1 MQHLTYSTTV
11 IGEIE
16 IAVQGARPA
25 IWGHIVTLQLKAR
38 LQPANGESSGLEVA
52 PVDVYMAGR
61 WLGTADPQPGQN
73 VLAQRT
79 YASTEHMALR
89 LFLEPLRVRAI
100 EELRNGGGLTL
111 SLRCSYRL
119 RVGGVD
125 AVLSNEEDLSIPQGV
140 WVPLLE
146 QMGYQRTLLLE
157 IPVPDADHRPELG
170 SAVELL
176 SRSQRLIAEGQY
188 TEAVGICR
196 DVLEEITRAL
206 KDENV
211 PDVAVAG
218 LFEQTR
224 QMNKAERLRLLRRAA
239 KVLTHP
245 ARHRDEV
252 AAAIEWS
259 RIDAASIVTMTAA
272 LIQAL
277 QAPGPI
283 A

>member
-1 MQHLTYSTTV
+1 MLT
-11 IGEIE
+11 
-16 IAVQGARPA
+16 
-25 IWGHIVTLQLKAR
+25 
-38 LQPANGESSGLEVA
+38 
-52 PVDVYMAGR
+52 
-61 WLGTADPQPGQN
+61 
-73 VLAQRT
+73 
-79 YASTEHMALR
+79 
-89 LFLEPLRVRAI
+89 
-100 EELRNGGGLTL
+100 
-111 SLRCSYRL
+111 
-119 RVGGVD
+119 
-125 AVLSNEEDLSIPQGV
+125 NEEDLSIPQGV
-140 WVPLLE
+140 WVPMLE

-157 IPVPDADHRPELG
+157 VSIPDADHRPELAN
-170 SAVELL
+170 AVELL
-176 SRSQRLIAEGQY
+176 SRSQGLIAEGQY

-211 PDVAVAG
+211 PDVPVAG

-259 RIDAASIVTMTAA
+259 RIDAVSIVTITAA
-272 LIQAL
+272 LIQEL
-277 QAPGPI
+277 QAPGAI

>member
-1 MQHLTYSTTV
+1 MQHLTYSTKS
-11 IGEIE
+11 IGEVE
-16 IAVQGARPA
+16 IVVQGAQPA

-52 PVDVYMAGR
+52 PVDVHMAGR

-111 SLRCSYRL
+111 RLGCSYRL
-119 RVGGVD
+119 RAEGVD
-125 AVLSNEEDLSIPQGV
+125 AVLTNEEDLSIPQGV
-140 WVPLLE
+140 WVPMLE

-157 IPVPDADHRPELG
+157 VSIPDADHRPELAN
-170 SAVELL
+170 AVKLL
-176 SRSQRLIAEGQY
+176 SRSQGLIAEGQY

-206 KDENV
+206 RDENV
-211 PDVAVAG
+211 PDVPVAG

-245 ARHRDEV
+245 ARHRDEA

-259 RIDAASIVTMTAA
+259 RIDAVSIVTITAA
-272 LIQAL
+272 LIQEL
-277 QAPGPI
+277 QAPGAI

>member
-1 MQHLTYSTTV
+1 MQHLTYSTTG
-11 IGEIE
+11 IGEVE
-16 IAVQGARPA
+16 IAVQGAQPA

-38 LQPANGESSGLEVA
+38 LQPVNGGSSGLEVA

-61 WLGTADPQPGQN
+61 WLGTAIPSPGQN
-73 VLAQRT
+73 VLAQRA

-111 SLRCSYRL
+111 RLRCSYRL
-119 RVGGVD
+119 RAGDVD
-125 AVLSNEEDLSIPQGV
+125 AVLSNEEDLIIPQGV
-140 WVPLLE
+140 WVPMLG

-157 IPVPDADHRPELG
+157 LPVPDVDQWPELAT
-170 SAVELL
+170 AVELL
-176 SRSQRLIAEGQY
+176 ARSQRLIAEGQY

-206 KDENV
+206 KDENG
-211 PDVAVAG
+211 PDVPVAG
-218 LFEQTR
+218 LFEKTR
-224 QMNKAERLRLLRRAA
+224 QMNKAERLRLLRRAT

-252 AAAIEWS
+252 AVAIEWS
-259 RIDAASIVTMTAA
+259 RIDAVSMVTITAA
-272 LIQAL
+272 LIQEL
-277 QAPGPI
+277 HAPG
-283 A
+283 ATT

>member
-1 MQHLTYSTTV
+1 MQHLTYSTTG
-11 IGEIE
+11 IGELE
-16 IAVQGARPA
+16 IAVHGAQPA

-38 LQPANGESSGLEVA
+38 LQPANRESSGLEVA

-111 SLRCSYRL
+111 RLRCSYRL
-119 RVGGVD
+119 RVGGVE
-125 AVLSNEEDLSIPQGV
+125 AVLSNEEELSIPQGV

-157 IPVPDADHRPELG
+157 IPVPDADHRPELAN
-170 SAVELL
+170 AVELL

-188 TEAVGICR
+188 TEAVGMCR
-196 DVLEEITRAL
+196 DVLEEVTRAL
-206 KDENV
+206 KDENG
-211 PDVAVAG
+211 PDVPVAG

-224 QMNKAERLRLLRRAA
+224 QMNKADRLRLLRRAA
-239 KVLTHP
+239 KVLTHL

-259 RIDAASIVTMTAA
+259 RIDASSIVTITAA
-272 LIQAL
+272 LL
-277 QAPGPI
+277 QELSAPE
-283 A
+283 AA